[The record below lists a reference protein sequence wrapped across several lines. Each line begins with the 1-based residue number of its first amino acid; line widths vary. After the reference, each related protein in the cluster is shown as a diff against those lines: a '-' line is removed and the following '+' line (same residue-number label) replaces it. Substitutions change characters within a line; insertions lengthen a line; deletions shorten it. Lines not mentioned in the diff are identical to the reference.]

1 MSNIGIA
8 LQLFSVR
15 QPGAADLPAAL
26 SRCREAGFDFVQW
39 NAMPDLPAPEIRR
52 LLDTAG
58 LKAIAG
64 HASIEAFEQ
73 DIDAAVTF
81 WETVGAPDIATGARM
96 TECCDTRDAWIAGAQ
111 RLETLGARL
120 RAYGMRLSYHNQAFE
135 LEPFPGEH
143 LTKLDLLYAN
153 TNPENLYAELDTG
166 WLAAAGAD
174 PATTIRAY
182 AGRCPIL
189 HVKDLAAERD
199 NAGNP
204 IFTALGAGVL
214 DWDDIFDAAE
224 EAAAEWYVYEQD
236 TRPGAPFDAVCQ
248 SYAFLAER
256 A

>member
-8 LQLFSVR
+8 LQLFSIR
-15 QPGAADLPAAL
+15 KPPAADLPATLA
-26 SRCREAGFDFVQW
+26 RCRQAGFDFIQW
-39 NAMPDLPAPEIRR
+39 NGMPDLSAPEIRR

-73 DIDAAVTF
+73 DFDATVTF
-81 WETVGAPDIATGARM
+81 WQNVGAPDIATTARM
-96 TECCDTRDAWIAGAQ
+96 HACRHTHHAWIAGAQ
-111 RLETLGARL
+111 RLDTLGARL
-120 RAYGMRLSYHNQAFE
+120 RTRGMRFSYHNHAFE
-135 LEPFPGEH
+135 LDTFPGENI
-143 LTKLDLLYAN
+143 TKLDLLYAN
-153 TNPENLYAELDTG
+153 TRPEHLYAELDTG

-189 HVKDLAAERD
+189 HLKDLAPERD
-199 NAGNP
+199 SAGNP
-204 IFTALGAGVL
+204 VFTALGTGVL

-224 EAAAEWYVYEQD
+224 EAAAEWYVYELD
-236 TRPGAPFDAVCQ
+236 TPPAAPCDALRQ